1 MATMYTLTACENLIQ
16 KFIDNGG
23 EVATLEE
30 GILGLGLTM
39 CYGDGLK
46 IAIIREVYLN
56 EWSSGHTI
64 RMYNKMPKKYEQMLE
79 DYWNRNWDE

>member
-1 MATMYTLTACENLIQ
+1 MATYYTLDACNNLINRYFE
-16 KFIDNGG
+16 KGG

-30 GILGLGLTM
+30 GTLGLGITM

-46 IAIIREVYLN
+46 TAIIIEHYQN
-56 EWSSGHTI
+56 EWSSVHTI

-79 DYWNRNWDE
+79 KYWDVM